1 MVKHKRPFLPFA
13 TARITALVLAA
24 GCASACAPLGLA
36 TGPQVVQVKPV
47 GMAAQGDAQELH
59 AAGVA
64 HLAGGRLGLAS
75 DTLQAAL
82 ARAPRSLDTLNALAA
97 TYDLM
102 GRFDLADRYY
112 ARALE
117 IDPGSVATLNNYGR
131 SHIARGKP
139 EIAAIYLHQ
148 AARTESVHPVVVD
161 NLNRLEN
168 LEHDL
173 AQLKTKMPDSGSEV
187 GAARPA
193 PPTQWIERT
202 GVGVVTLVTAA
213 KGRAPAL
220 DSLWSPALTWV
231 AADASDKGTLPVL
244 QRRAEPGSAAV
255 QPHPET
261 GSVTVGAA
269 AVPVIVANGVGRNG
283 LADRARS
290 RLAQLGLD
298 VRRLANVPG
307 FGRGQTRVIYGH
319 GCRDRALEVA
329 GLLPLAA
336 EVELE
341 PSLGRRVR
349 IELGAD
355 WLAVDEALVLT
366 RLASLN

>member
-1 MVKHKRPFLPFA
+1 MAKRKLPFSPFAA
-13 TARITALVLAA
+13 TRITVLVLTA
-24 GCASACAPLGLA
+24 GCASACAPLSWT

-75 DTLQAAL
+75 DALQAAL

-117 IDPGSVATLNNYGR
+117 IDPASVATLNNYGR
-131 SHIARGKP
+131 SHIAREKP

-168 LEHDL
+168 LERDL

-202 GVGVVTLVTAA
+202 GLGVMTLVTAA
-213 KGRAPAL
+213 KGKAPAL
-220 DSLWSPALTWV
+220 DSAWSPALTWV
-231 AADASDKGTLPVL
+231 AADAGDEGTLSVL
-244 QRRAEPGSAAV
+244 QRRAESNYPAV
-255 QPHPET
+255 QPHSEAD
-261 GSVTVGAA
+261 SVTVGAA

-283 LADRARS
+283 LAARARN
-290 RLAQLGLD
+290 RLVQLGLD
-298 VRRLANVPG
+298 VRGLANVPG
-307 FGRGQTRVIYGH
+307 FGRWQTRIIYGR
-319 GCRDRALEVA
+319 GCRDRALEIA

-341 PSLGRRVR
+341 PSLGCLVR

-355 WLAVDEALVLT
+355 WLAVDEAPVRT
-366 RLASLN
+366 RLASLD